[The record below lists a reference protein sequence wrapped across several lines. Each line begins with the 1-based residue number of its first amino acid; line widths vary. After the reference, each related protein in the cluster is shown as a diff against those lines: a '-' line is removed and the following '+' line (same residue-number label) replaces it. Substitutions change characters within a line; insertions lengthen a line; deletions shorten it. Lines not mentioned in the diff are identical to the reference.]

1 MRHRRRTLFK
11 VLFLSS
17 GIAFIGG
24 ALLMVLG
31 FAISLF
37 SRTRLTKLFAN
48 RPEYIA
54 LFTSILLALAG
65 FTALLVVPV
74 YQGTETQGQ
83 ISIESATGITI
94 SESTTKE
101 TSKSFVEVNGIAV
114 LPLFIAPVFIAL
126 LPLLFFS
133 LGIRPVVEGFCAL
146 LLGGQAALG
155 MTGYGTFFGPSAVV
169 MVIAGILALRPH
181 MLHKKSEHSE

>member
-1 MRHRRRTLFK
+1 MFE

-17 GIAFIGG
+17 GIALIGG
-24 ALLMVLG
+24 ALLTVIG
-31 FAISLF
+31 FGLSLF
-37 SRTRLTKLFAN
+37 RRSQLTKLFAN
-48 RPEYIA
+48 RPESIA
-54 LFTSILLALAG
+54 LFTSIFLAVAG

-101 TSKSFVEVNGIAV
+101 TSKSFVEVNGIEV

-133 LGIRPVVEGFCAL
+133 LGIRPAVEGICAL
-146 LLGGQAALG
+146 LLGGQAAIG

-169 MVIAGILALRPH
+169 MVIAGTLALR
-181 MLHKKSEHSE
+181 SRNAT

>member
-1 MRHRRRTLFK
+1 MFE

-17 GIAFIGG
+17 GIAFVGG
-24 ALLMVLG
+24 ALLMVIG
-31 FAISLF
+31 FAFSLF
-37 SRTRLTKLFAN
+37 RRTQLTKLFAN

-54 LFTSILLALAG
+54 LFTSIFLSVAG
-65 FTALLVVPV
+65 FTALLVVPM

-83 ISIESATGITI
+83 ISIDAGTGITV
-94 SESTTKE
+94 SQSTTEE

-133 LGIRPVVEGFCAL
+133 LGVRPAVEGFCAL
-146 LLGGQAALG
+146 LLGGQAAIG
-155 MTGYGTFFGPSAVV
+155 MSGYGTFFGPSAVV
-169 MVIAGILALRPH
+169 MVIAGILALRSH
-181 MLHKKSEHSE
+181 NAA